1 MTDTQDIYQ
10 RLGEQ
15 VGEVVKKA
23 VKQAFIM
30 QGRTLTGA
38 LVNSIDY
45 SVNATVTSAFIEFT
59 LLDYGMILNYG
70 LPANR
75 IPFSPGSGAKSS
87 KYIDGLKMYAKL
99 RFNANDKEA
108 ERIAFAI
115 AHKHKKFG
123 MPLDKKTGA
132 VEEGIKQSSDEV
144 EELISE
150 ALTKVINV
158 MFLSS
163 FAEVKKKN
171 SDSLKIKYIEQ

>member
-70 LPANR
+70 VPANR

-132 VEEGIKQSSDEV
+132 VEEGIKESSDEV
-144 EELISE
+144 EALISE
-150 ALTKVINV
+150 ALTQVINV

>member
-1 MTDTQDIYQ
+1 MTDTKDIYQ

-30 QGRTLTGA
+30 QGRSLTGA

-70 LPANR
+70 VPANR

-115 AHKHKKFG
+115 ARKHKKVG
-123 MPLDKKTGA
+123 MPLDGKIGA
-132 VEEGIKQSSDEV
+132 VQNGLDDSKDEV
-144 EELISE
+144 EALISE
-150 ALTKVINV
+150 ALTQVINV
-158 MFLSS
+158 LFLSS
-163 FAEVKKKN
+163 FADVKKKN
-171 SDSLKIKYIEQ
+171 SDSLKIKYFE

>member
-45 SVNATVTSAFIEFT
+45 SVNATVTSAYIEFT

-70 LPANR
+70 VPANR
-75 IPFSPGSGAKSS
+75 IPYSPGSGAKSS

-115 AHKHKKFG
+115 ARKHKKFG

-132 VEEGIKQSSDEV
+132 VEKGLEDSKDEV
-144 EELISE
+144 EELINE
-150 ALTKVINV
+150 ALTQVINV

-171 SDSLKIKYIEQ
+171 SDSLKIKYFE

>member
-30 QGRTLTGA
+30 QGRSLTGA

-70 LPANR
+70 VPANR

-115 AHKHKKFG
+115 ARKHKKFG
-123 MPLDKKTGA
+123 MPLNGKIGA
-132 VEEGIKQSSDEV
+132 VQNGLDDSKDEV
-144 EELISE
+144 EALISE
-150 ALTKVINV
+150 ALTQVINV

-163 FAEVKKKN
+163 FADVKKKN
-171 SDSLKIKYIEQ
+171 SDSLKIKYFE

>member
-23 VKQAFIM
+23 VKQAFVM

-45 SVNATVTSAFIEFT
+45 SVNATVTSAYIEFT
-59 LLDYGMILNYG
+59 LLDYGMILNAG
-70 LPANR
+70 VPANR

-87 KYIDGLKMYAKL
+87 RYIDGLKMYAKL

-132 VEEGIKQSSDEV
+132 VEKGLEESKDEV
-144 EELISE
+144 EALISE
-150 ALTKVINV
+150 ALTQVINV

-171 SDSLKIKYIEQ
+171 SDSLKIKYIEA

>member
-1 MTDTQDIYQ
+1 MTNTQQIYEQ
-10 RLGEQ
+10 LGKD

-23 VKQAFIM
+23 VKQAFAM

-45 SVNATVTSAFIEFT
+45 SVNATVTSAYIEFT
-59 LLDYGMILNYG
+59 LLEYGMVLNYG
-70 LPANR
+70 VTPDR

-87 KYIDGLKMYAKL
+87 KYIDGLKAYAKL
-99 RFNANDKEA
+99 RFSANDKEA

-132 VEEGIKQSSDEV
+132 VEKGLADSKDEV

-158 MFLSS
+158 LFLSS

-171 SDSLKIKYIEQ
+171 SDSLQIKYFDI

>member
-30 QGRTLTGA
+30 QGRSLTGA

-70 LPANR
+70 VPANR
-75 IPFSPGSGAKSS
+75 IPYSPGSGAKSS
-87 KYIDGLKMYAKL
+87 KYIDGLKLYAKL

-115 AHKHKKFG
+115 ARKHKKFG
-123 MPLDKKTGA
+123 MPLDKKIGA
-132 VEEGIKQSSDEV
+132 VQNGIDDSKDEV
-144 EELISE
+144 EALISE
-150 ALTKVINV
+150 ALTEVINV
-158 MFLSS
+158 LFLSS

-171 SDSLKIKYIEQ
+171 SDSLKIKYIEL

>member
-23 VKQAFIM
+23 VKQAFVM

-45 SVNATVTSAFIEFT
+45 SVNATVTSAYIEFT
-59 LLDYGMILNYG
+59 LLDYGMILNAG
-70 LPANR
+70 VPANR

-99 RFNANDKEA
+99 RFNASDKEA

-132 VEEGIKQSSDEV
+132 VEKGLEDSKDEV
-144 EELISE
+144 EALISE
-150 ALTKVINV
+150 ALTEVINV

-171 SDSLKIKYIEQ
+171 SDSLKIKYLE

>member
-1 MTDTQDIYQ
+1 MTDTKDIYQ

-23 VKQAFIM
+23 VKQAFII
-30 QGRTLTGA
+30 QGRSLTGA

-45 SVNATVTSAFIEFT
+45 SVNATVNSAFIEFT

-70 LPANR
+70 VPANR
-75 IPFSPGSGAKSS
+75 IPYSPGSGAKSS
-87 KYIDGLKMYAKL
+87 KYIDGLKLYAKL

-115 AHKHKKFG
+115 ARKHKKFG
-123 MPLDKKTGA
+123 MPLDKKIGA
-132 VEEGIKQSSDEV
+132 VQNGLDDSKQEV
-144 EELISE
+144 EELINE
-150 ALTKVINV
+150 ALTQVINV
-158 MFLSS
+158 LFLGS

-171 SDSLKIKYIEQ
+171 SDSLKIKYFE

>member
-70 LPANR
+70 VPANR

-115 AHKHKKFG
+115 ARKHKKFG

-132 VEEGIKQSSDEV
+132 VEQGIKESSDEV
-144 EELISE
+144 EALISE
-150 ALTKVINV
+150 ALTQVINV

>member
-1 MTDTQDIYQ
+1 MTDTKDIYQ

-23 VKQAFIM
+23 VKQAFII
-30 QGRTLTGA
+30 QGRSLTGA

-45 SVNATVTSAFIEFT
+45 SVNATVNSAFVEFT

-70 LPANR
+70 VPPER
-75 IPFSPGSGAKSS
+75 IPYSPGSGAKSS
-87 KYIDGLKMYAKL
+87 KYIDGLKLYAKL

-115 AHKHKKFG
+115 ARKHKKFG
-123 MPLDKKTGA
+123 MPLDGKIGA
-132 VEEGIKQSSDEV
+132 VQNGLDDSKQEV
-144 EELISE
+144 EELINE
-150 ALTKVINV
+150 ALTQVINV
-158 MFLSS
+158 LFLGS

-171 SDSLKIKYIEQ
+171 SDSLKIKYFE

>member
-10 RLGEQ
+10 RLGEE

-30 QGRTLTGA
+30 QGRSLTGA

-45 SVNATVTSAFIEFT
+45 SVNATVTSAFVEFT

-70 LPANR
+70 VPANR
-75 IPFSPGSGAKSS
+75 IPYSPGSGAKSS

-115 AHKHKKFG
+115 ARKHKKFG

-132 VEEGIKQSSDEV
+132 VEKGLEESKEEV
-144 EELISE
+144 EELINE
-150 ALTKVINV
+150 ALTQVINV
-158 MFLSS
+158 LFLSS

-171 SDSLKIKYIEQ
+171 SDSLKIKYFE

>member
-30 QGRTLTGA
+30 QGRSLTGA

-45 SVNATVTSAFIEFT
+45 SVNATVTSTFIEFT

-70 LPANR
+70 VPANR
-75 IPFSPGSGAKSS
+75 IPYSPGSGAKSS
-87 KYIDGLKMYAKL
+87 KYIDGLKLYAKL

-115 AHKHKKFG
+115 ARKHKKFG
-123 MPLDKKTGA
+123 MPLDKKIGA
-132 VEEGIKQSSDEV
+132 VQNGIDDSKDEV
-144 EELISE
+144 EALISE
-150 ALTKVINV
+150 ALTEVINV

-171 SDSLKIKYIEQ
+171 SDSLKIKYFE

>member
-10 RLGEQ
+10 KLGEQ

-30 QGRTLTGA
+30 QGRSLTGA

-45 SVNATVTSAFIEFT
+45 SVNATVTSAFIEFS
-59 LLDYGMILNYG
+59 LLEYGMILNYG
-70 LPANR
+70 VPANR
-75 IPFSPGSGAKSS
+75 IPYSPGSGAKSS

-115 AHKHKKFG
+115 ARKHKKFG
-123 MPLDKKTGA
+123 MPLDGKIGA
-132 VEEGIKQSSDEV
+132 VQNGLDDSKDEV
-144 EELISE
+144 EALISE
-150 ALTKVINV
+150 ALTQVINV
-158 MFLSS
+158 LFLGS
-163 FAEVKKKN
+163 FADVKKKN
-171 SDSLKIKYIEQ
+171 SESLKIKYFE

>member
-23 VKQAFIM
+23 VKQAFVM

-45 SVNATVTSAFIEFT
+45 SVNATVTSAYIEFT
-59 LLDYGMILNYG
+59 LLDYGMILNSG
-70 LPANR
+70 VPASR

-87 KYIDGLKMYAKL
+87 RYIDGLKLYAKL

-132 VEEGIKQSSDEV
+132 VEKGLEESKDEV
-144 EELISE
+144 EALISE
-150 ALTKVINV
+150 ALTQVINV

-171 SDSLKIKYIEQ
+171 SDSLKIKYFEA

>member
-30 QGRTLTGA
+30 QGRSLTGA

-70 LPANR
+70 VPANR
-75 IPFSPGSGAKSS
+75 IPYSPGSGAKSS
-87 KYIDGLKMYAKL
+87 KYIDGLKLYAKL

-115 AHKHKKFG
+115 ARKHKKFG
-123 MPLDKKTGA
+123 MPLDKKIGA
-132 VEEGIKQSSDEV
+132 VQNGIDDSKDEV
-144 EELISE
+144 EALISE
-150 ALTKVINV
+150 SLTEVINV
-158 MFLSS
+158 LFLSG

-171 SDSLKIKYIEQ
+171 SDSLKIKYFE

>member
-23 VKQAFIM
+23 VKQAFVM

-45 SVNATVTSAFIEFT
+45 SVNATVNSTFVEFT
-59 LLDYGMILNYG
+59 LLDYGMILNFG
-70 LPANR
+70 VPANR

-115 AHKHKKFG
+115 AHKQKKFG

-132 VEEGIKQSSDEV
+132 VEKGIKESTEEV
-144 EELISE
+144 EALISE

-171 SDSLKIKYIEQ
+171 SDSLKIKYFEE

>member
-23 VKQAFIM
+23 VKQAFVM
-30 QGRTLTGA
+30 QGRTLTRA

-45 SVNATVTSAFIEFT
+45 SVNATVTSAYIEFT

-70 LPANR
+70 VPANR
-75 IPFSPGSGAKSS
+75 IPYSPGSGAKSS

-115 AHKHKKFG
+115 ARKHKKFG

-132 VEEGIKQSSDEV
+132 VEKGLEESKEEV
-144 EELISE
+144 EELINE
-150 ALTKVINV
+150 ALTQVINV
-158 MFLSS
+158 LFLSS

-171 SDSLKIKYIEQ
+171 SDSLKIKYFE

>member
-1 MTDTQDIYQ
+1 MSDTLSIYQ
-10 RLGEQ
+10 RLGDEI
-15 VGEVVKKA
+15 GEVVKKA
-23 VKQAFIM
+23 VKQAFII

-45 SVNATVTSAFIEFT
+45 SVNATVTSAYIEFT
-59 LLDYGMILNYG
+59 LLDYGMILNFG
-70 LPANR
+70 VPANR

-87 KYIDGLKMYAKL
+87 KYIDGLKLYAKL

-115 AHKHKKFG
+115 ARKHKKFG

-132 VEEGIKQSSDEV
+132 VEKGLEESKEEV
-144 EELISE
+144 EALINE
-150 ALTKVINV
+150 ALTQVINV

-171 SDSLKIKYIEQ
+171 SDSLKIKYFE

>member
-70 LPANR
+70 VPANR

-132 VEEGIKQSSDEV
+132 VEEGIKESSEEV
-144 EELISE
+144 EALISE
-150 ALTKVINV
+150 ALTQVINV

-171 SDSLKIKYIEQ
+171 SDSLKIK

>member
-23 VKQAFIM
+23 VKQAFVM

-45 SVNATVTSAFIEFT
+45 SVNATVTSAYIEFT
-59 LLDYGMILNYG
+59 LLDYGMILNAG
-70 LPANR
+70 VPASR

-87 KYIDGLKMYAKL
+87 KYIDGLKLYAKL

-115 AHKHKKFG
+115 AHKQKKFG
-123 MPLDKKTGA
+123 MPLDRKTGA
-132 VEEGIKQSSDEV
+132 VEKGLNESKEEV
-144 EELISE
+144 EALISE

-158 MFLSS
+158 LFLSS
-163 FAEVKKKN
+163 FAEVKNKN
-171 SDSLKIKYIEQ
+171 SDNLKIKYIEA

>member
-70 LPANR
+70 VPANR

-132 VEEGIKQSSDEV
+132 VEQGIKESSDEV
-144 EELISE
+144 EALISE

>member
-1 MTDTQDIYQ
+1 MTETRDIYQ

-70 LPANR
+70 VPANR

-115 AHKHKKFG
+115 ARKHKKFG
-123 MPLDKKTGA
+123 MPLDGKTGA
-132 VEEGIKQSSDEV
+132 VEKGIKESSDEV
-144 EELISE
+144 EALISE

-171 SDSLKIKYIEQ
+171 SNSLKIKYFEQ

>member
-30 QGRTLTGA
+30 QGRSLTGA

-45 SVNATVTSAFIEFT
+45 SVNATVNSAFIEFT

-70 LPANR
+70 VPANR
-75 IPFSPGSGAKSS
+75 IPYSPGSGAKSS

-115 AHKHKKFG
+115 ARKHKKFG
-123 MPLDKKTGA
+123 MPLDKKIGA
-132 VEEGIKQSSDEV
+132 VQNGLDDSKDEV
-144 EELISE
+144 EKLINE
-150 ALTKVINV
+150 ALTEVINV
-158 MFLSS
+158 LFLGS
-163 FAEVKKKN
+163 FADVKKKN
-171 SDSLKIKYIEQ
+171 SDSLKIKYFE

>member
-23 VKQAFIM
+23 VKQAFII
-30 QGRTLTGA
+30 QGRSLTGA

-45 SVNATVTSAFIEFT
+45 SVNATINSAFVEFT

-70 LPANR
+70 VPANR
-75 IPFSPGSGAKSS
+75 IPYSPGSGAKSS

-115 AHKHKKFG
+115 ARKHKKFG

-132 VEEGIKQSSDEV
+132 VEKGLDESKEEV
-144 EELISE
+144 EELINE
-150 ALTKVINV
+150 ALTQVINV

-163 FAEVKKKN
+163 FADVKKKN
-171 SDSLKIKYIEQ
+171 SDSLKIKYFE

>member
-70 LPANR
+70 VPANR
-75 IPFSPGSGAKSS
+75 IPFSPNSGAKSS

-132 VEEGIKQSSDEV
+132 VEQGLKKSSDEV
-144 EELISE
+144 EALISE

-163 FAEVKKKN
+163 FTEVKKKN
-171 SDSLKIKYIEQ
+171 SDSLKIKYIDI

>member
-45 SVNATVTSAFIEFT
+45 SVNATVTSAYIEFT

-70 LPANR
+70 VPANR
-75 IPFSPGSGAKSS
+75 IPYSPGSGAKSS

-115 AHKHKKFG
+115 ARKHKKFG

-132 VEEGIKQSSDEV
+132 VEKGLDESKDEV
-144 EELISE
+144 EELINE
-150 ALTKVINV
+150 ALTQVINV

-171 SDSLKIKYIEQ
+171 SDSLKIKYFE

>member
-1 MTDTQDIYQ
+1 MTDTKDIYQ

-23 VKQAFIM
+23 VKQAFII
-30 QGRTLTGA
+30 QGRSLTGA

-45 SVNATVTSAFIEFT
+45 SVNATVNSAFIEFT

-70 LPANR
+70 VPANR
-75 IPFSPGSGAKSS
+75 IPYSPGSGAKSS
-87 KYIDGLKMYAKL
+87 KYIDGLKLYAKL

-115 AHKHKKFG
+115 ARKHKKFG
-123 MPLDKKTGA
+123 MPLDGKIGA
-132 VEEGIKQSSDEV
+132 VQNGLDDSKQEV
-144 EELISE
+144 EELINE

-158 MFLSS
+158 LFLGS

-171 SDSLKIKYIEQ
+171 SDSLKIKYFE